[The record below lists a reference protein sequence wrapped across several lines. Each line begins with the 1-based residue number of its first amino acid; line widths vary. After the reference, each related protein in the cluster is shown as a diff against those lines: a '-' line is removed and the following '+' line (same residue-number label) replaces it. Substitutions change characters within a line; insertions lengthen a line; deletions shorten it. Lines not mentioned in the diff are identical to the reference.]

1 MIHSCFVLKWNHF
14 HLENVNV
21 WQASRIQGWYL
32 ATCWW
37 CLRVGSWAC
46 QDLQIHWDYR
56 AVWGLCLKS
65 LALEH
70 WFEKTLAG
78 LSYFHFWPVPWSNKE
93 NRLAGFWEVREKYR
107 AVFFR
112 GSWAELLD
120 WNLKMVQNSV
130 VQKEVM
136 IEITSN
142 TVSQNYLVKSQF
154 VPSIVQHM
162 STYPPG
168 N

>member
-21 WQASRIQGWYL
+21 WHASRIQGWSL
-32 ATCWW
+32 TTSFW

-46 QDLQIHWDYR
+46 QDFQIHCG
-56 AVWGLCLKS
+56 VWGLCLKS
-65 LALEH
+65 LALED
-70 WFEKTLAG
+70 WFEKNLGKFIIFSFLTFAIKKIDLLGSGRSEKNTA
-78 LSYFHFWPVPWSNKE
+78 HFF
-93 NRLAGFWEVREKYR
+93 LG
-107 AVFFR
+107 
-112 GSWAELLD
+112 GSWAESPD